1 MTCEPAFYQRFFS
14 DTDRKRPIV
23 NSISNFQTTIN
34 LRLNSVLSKL
44 EATALS
50 KVEYAIHVLQTN
62 ISSMLTYCTVLY
74 YRSVWTVERSFLSD
88 FAFLVLNCHRNH
100 RDRCQ
105 R

>member
-1 MTCEPAFYQRFFS
+1 MACEPAFYQRFFS
-14 DTDRKRPIV
+14 GTDRKRPIV

-50 KVEYAIHVLQTN
+50 KVEYGCHVDSARTF
-62 ISSMLTYCTVLY
+62 S
-74 YRSVWTVERSFLSD
+74 R
-88 FAFLVLNCHRNH
+88 
-100 RDRCQ
+100 RDNRWGGWALL